1 MAEVTDIKKATEAAA
16 SKEAVIKL
24 SRTYDFEGEK
34 IKEIDMSGL
43 EEITANDM
51 IKANKVLNNNGTV
64 TVLPETNLEYT
75 LIIAASDRAILV
87 NSSLLAKFE
96 NKKIN
101 PTINNVRV
109 IAHNTKM
116 NIWMIFDKF
125 KFIIPLMR

>member
-1 MAEVTDIKKATEAAA
+1 MAEVIDTKQATETAA

-75 LIIAASDRAILV
+75 LIIAASASGLPIEFFKILV
-87 NSSLLAKFE
+87 PKDAMKVKN
-96 NKKIN
+96 
-101 PTINNVRV
+101 RV
-109 IAHNTKM
+109 TS
-116 NIWMIFDKF
+116 FF
-125 KFIIPLMR
+125 FGEE